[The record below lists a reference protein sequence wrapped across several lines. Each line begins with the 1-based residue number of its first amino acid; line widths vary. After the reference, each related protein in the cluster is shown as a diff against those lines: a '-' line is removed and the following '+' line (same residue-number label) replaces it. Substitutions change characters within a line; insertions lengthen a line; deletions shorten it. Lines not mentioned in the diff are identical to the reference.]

1 MGTYSD
7 KEPGYQGQQPPRFGS
22 ATPSAPVVNALLAG
36 LERHDRDALL
46 EQATTVELRQG
57 ETLAEAGQPMAYA
70 YFPAGAIVSLIASV
84 DRKTR
89 LEVALVGNEGMLGLS
104 LALGGEG
111 AALRARVRGAGTALR
126 VDAATLERA
135 LAGSAELRRTL
146 DRYACEQIVAVA
158 QTAVCTRFHLVEE
171 RLARWL
177 LMIHDRSSGDHLGL
191 THGLLAE
198 MLGVRRSGITTAA
211 GVLRARGFIKYTR
224 GDITIVDRT
233 GLESASC
240 ACYRLVDQPRRTT

>member
-1 MGTYSD
+1 MTMNTRSD
-7 KEPGYQGQQPPRFGS
+7 DTGLDPTHQPPRFGG
-22 ATPSAPVVNALLAG
+22 ATPQAPLVNRILAALP
-36 LERHDRDALL
+36 RHERDALL
-46 EQATTVELRQG
+46 EQSTTVELRLG
-57 ETLAEAGQPMAYA
+57 ETLAEAGQPLAHA
-70 YFPAGAIVSLIASV
+70 YFPVGAIISLLASV

-89 LEVALVGNEGMLGLS
+89 LEVALVGFEGMLGLS
-104 LALGGEG
+104 LALGAEG

-126 VDAATLERA
+126 VDAATLDRA
-135 LAGSAELRRTL
+135 LANSETLRATL
-146 DRYACEQIVAVA
+146 HRYACEQIAAVA

-177 LMIHDRSSGDHLGL
+177 LMIHDRAGSDHLEL

-211 GVLRARGFIKYTR
+211 GVLRQRGFIKYTR
-224 GDITIVDRT
+224 GDITVVDRA

-240 ACYRLVDQPRRTT
+240 PCYRLVG